1 METNFVS
8 GRRYLLLY
16 TVISLIS
23 AAQAQT
29 RATSLPD
36 AIVDQEYPLPLSM
49 QLSGTFPWKF
59 SVTGPVW
66 LHIDPSTVGVER

>member
-49 QLSGTFPWKF
+49 QLSGDRK
-59 SVTGPVW
+59 SVV
-66 LHIDPSTVGVER
+66 